1 MLNNIL
7 ITLLTLR
14 FDRRG
19 ASAIE
24 YGLIAAGAA
33 LAIAAFVPGIK
44 DNLVLIFT
52 AVRAQLIA
60 VAPAAT

>member
-1 MLNNIL
+1 MLNTI
-7 ITLLTLR
+7 IIKLLTLR

-44 DNLVLIFT
+44 SNLEAIFT
-52 AVRAQLIA
+52 AVRAQLIL
-60 VAPAAT
+60 VAPAAS